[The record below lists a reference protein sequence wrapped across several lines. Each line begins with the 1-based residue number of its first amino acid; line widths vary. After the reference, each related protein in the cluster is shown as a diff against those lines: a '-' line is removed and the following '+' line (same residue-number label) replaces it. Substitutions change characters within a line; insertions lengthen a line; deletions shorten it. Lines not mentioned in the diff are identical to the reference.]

1 MKRAKSAAKRS
12 PAKAKPAANAKADAN
27 VDDVLAQLQ
36 RMGKKSVRDGMAR
49 FAIPSDNA
57 VGIAVGDLR
66 AIAKKLGKNH
76 ALALALWE
84 SPIYEARM
92 LAVFVD
98 DPVEVT
104 PAQMNRWCHDFDSW
118 AICDTACFHLFDRT
132 PHAWRKVD
140 EWAKRK
146 PEFERRAAFALL
158 ASMALHD
165 KRTDEDDRYATSLE
179 LIEQHATDGRN
190 FVKKAVNWAL
200 RAIGN
205 RRGVRDAAIAA
216 AQRLAAS
223 DNAIARWNGKDALR
237 ELQKN
242 LRKRQ

>member
-1 MKRAKSAAKRS
+1 MKRAKSATKRS
-12 PAKAKPAANAKADAN
+12 PAKAKPAAKAKADVS

-66 AIAKKLGKNH
+66 ALAKKLGKNH
-76 ALALALWE
+76 ALALSLWE
-84 SPIYEARM
+84 SPMYEARM

-98 DPVEVT
+98 DPAAVT
-104 PAQMNRWCHDFDSW
+104 PAQMNRWCRAFDSW

-140 EWAKRK
+140 QWAKRK
-146 PEFERRAAFALL
+146 PEFEKRAAFALL

-165 KRTDEDDRYATSLE
+165 KQTENDEQFAARLT
-179 LIEQHATDGRN
+179 LIEQHATDERN

-200 RAIGN
+200 RGIGN
-205 RRGVRDAAIAA
+205 RRGVRDAAIATA
-216 AQRLAAS
+216 ERLAAM
-223 DNAIARWNGKDALR
+223 DDATARWNGKDALR
-237 ELQKN
+237 ELQKKF
-242 LRKRQ
+242 RKS